1 MNLLQTLEN
10 AGLDPKRTGKPGEY
24 ILQCP
29 HCQKVKLAVNVDKG
43 VWQCWTCGQGGGT
56 FALSRWLGVKFESNV
71 SPNIIK
77 LKSKFIDAKPLQ
89 TVVKKDPECKLPREF
104 KPLTNVNSGGIL
116 ASKALGFVTGRGV
129 TMEMIERW
137 GLGYCTEGQY
147 AGYIIIPVYDLD
159 NNVRTF
165 QGRRFYGVGDKNK
178 NPYQVEKIVFNLRHA
193 QSFPGIVIVEGPW
206 DAMAQHVTLSKELNV
221 SSIALLGH
229 TCSVEQARQIAQ
241 FLKPEFTW
249 IALDP
254 DVKEEERE
262 KVASAL
268 MAEGLK
274 NVNICHPESDPD
286 ELSYSQSVIL
296 FENATKPIR
305 RKIINV

>member
-1 MNLLQTLEN
+1 
-10 AGLDPKRTGKPGEY
+10 
-24 ILQCP
+24 
-29 HCQKVKLAVNVDKG
+29 
-43 VWQCWTCGQGGGT
+43 
-56 FALSRWLGVKFESNV
+56 
-71 SPNIIK
+71 
-77 LKSKFIDAKPLQ
+77 
-89 TVVKKDPECKLPREF
+89 
-104 KPLTNVNSGGIL
+104 
-116 ASKALGFVTGRGV
+116 
-129 TMEMIERW
+129 MEMIERW

-286 ELSYSQSVIL
+286 ELSYSQSVIML
-296 FENATKPIR
+296 ENATKPIR